1 MIRSLAKF
9 LMYSSGIYA
18 LIGYIFLALYFIGI
32 LLSVFF
38 NEVVFLTSLLP
49 TLINFLDTLLSNGF
63 IGLITL
69 MLFVGHFFFAY
80 HASNVFKRLSEKDGK
95 YTKKEREE
103 YIMYLLFLM
112 ILFFIFL

>member
-9 LMYSSGIYA
+9 LMYSTGLYA
-18 LIGYIFLALYFIGI
+18 LIAYTFLASYFIGI

-38 NEVVFLTSLLP
+38 NEVVFLASLLP
-49 TLINFLDTLLSNGF
+49 NLINFLDTLLSNGF

-69 MLFVGHFFFAY
+69 ILFVGHFFFAY

-95 YTKKEREE
+95 YTKRSERN
-103 YIMYLLFLM
+103 
-112 ILFFIFL
+112 ILCIYSF